1 MKGVITIEV
10 SMAQEYPWRVL
21 PPTKSF
27 GSNDQD
33 NRAHGPMGLSVNEP
47 KTAIE
52 ANGAEKP
59 RGECAP
65 VHRLVML
72 HPALRYRREVN
83 PPVLE

>member
-1 MKGVITIEV
+1 MTGLITIEGAI
-10 SMAQEYPWRVL
+10 AQEYPWRVL

-33 NRAHGPMGLSVNEP
+33 NQAHGPMGLSVNEP

-52 ANGAEKP
+52 ANDAEKP

-65 VHRLVML
+65 VHSFVML
-72 HPALRYRREVN
+72 HPALRYRHEVN